1 MCFYV
6 LYCTVLMSR
15 SKRESN
21 SDRAGTTR
29 KCQTIMMETKV
40 EIIERVDRGIK
51 MVNHSYNTNSSTIS
65 LILKNKDKFKEH
77 VKSAVL
83 MMKISKEHRKVREEM
98 EKLLSVKRQDQH
110 QRSVP
115 LSLMLTQEKA
125 ESLYENLEKKH
136 KIIDEAMYLSEQVFN
151 MDETGLYWKKK
162 PDRSYIGKDEKL
174 MPGYKAAKDRLTLLF
189 GGNASGN
196 MKFNPLLIYHPE
208 NPRTLKN
215 IAKGSLPVVWKG
227 NPKAWAVVQS
237 LSPVC
242 LFFLEKDIPFNNLLL
257 LNNTLGHPPFMDNF
271 HLNIKVVHLPQ
282 NTMSLIKPINEGVIM
297 TFKKYYLCHTFCQ
310 AVKVTAA
317 IMNGVWKNFCPQF
330 IHNFLNLSKKLKL
343 DLQVDNFTEFLT
355 AQPEELTNE
364 DLMELEDQRKDQ
376 ERQEEEVA
384 KEPKRFKMQEMSRD
398 FLFSFIFLRTHSVQ
412 NANQCY
418 CIIYDEKIS
427 TTQMSLYHF
436 FKRVDRV
443 EPSKEPE
450 PVPSMSGMNE
460 TAARLHLLL
469 LMTLQLYRLTPPFLL
484 QSLNASPRVPSIV
497 LYHHMFQHPVRLKIF
512 ICLFLCIICV
522 KTITNLLL
530 YRTIKLI
537 VLVGY
542 LG

>member
-1 MCFYV
+1 
-6 LYCTVLMSR
+6 MSR
-15 SKRESN
+15 SKRESS
-21 SDRAGTTR
+21 SDRAGMTG

-51 MVNHSYNTNSSTIS
+51 MVTHSYNMNCSTIS
-65 LILKNKDKFKEH
+65 VTLKSKDKFKER

-83 MMKISKEHRKVREEM
+83 MMKVSKEHR
-98 EKLLSVKRQDQH
+98 KRQDQH

-136 KIIDEAMYLSEQVFN
+136 KIIDEVMYLSKQVFN

-162 PDRSYIGKDEKL
+162 PDQS
-174 MPGYKAAKDRLTLLF
+174 YKAAKDRLTLLF

-215 IAKGSLPVVWKG
+215 IAKGSLPVVWMS

-242 LFFLEKDIPFNNLLL
+242 LFCLEKDIPFNNLLL
-257 LNNTLGHPPFMDNF
+257 LNNTLGHPRFVDNF

-282 NTMSLIKPINEGVIM
+282 NTMSLIELIDEGVIV

-330 IHNFLNLSKKLKL
+330 IHNFLNLSKKLEL
-343 DLQVDNFTEFLT
+343 DLQVDNFTEFLA
-355 AQPEELTNE
+355 AQQEEFTNE
-364 DLMELEDQRKDQ
+364 DLMELEAERKDQ

-384 KEPKRFKMQEMSRD
+384 EEPKRFKMQEMSRG

-512 ICLFLCIICV
+512 ICLFLCIIFV